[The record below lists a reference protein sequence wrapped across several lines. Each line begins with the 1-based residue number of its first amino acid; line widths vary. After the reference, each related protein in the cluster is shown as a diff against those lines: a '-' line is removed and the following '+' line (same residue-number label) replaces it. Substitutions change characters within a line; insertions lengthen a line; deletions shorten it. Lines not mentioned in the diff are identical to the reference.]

1 MIVENRFST
10 HPQPK
15 IYGCRPKFC
24 VLCAQQLQLQSCIDG
39 STVFSCAW
47 MASVVVRVVDY
58 GQKGPGF
65 ESCPFFISIQK
76 YGKNININLG
86 WRPENSV

>member
-24 VLCAQQLQLQSCIDG
+24 VLCAQQLQLQSCINGDK
-39 STVFSCAW
+39 VISCAW
-47 MASVVVRVVDY
+47 MASVVVRAVDY
-58 GQKGPGF
+58 DQKGPGF
-65 ESCPFFISIQK
+65 ESGSCFVVQK
-76 YGKNININLG
+76 YNNSNIK
-86 WRPENSV
+86 SM